1 MHTIAGIHIEDR
13 ARKGTDKGYAG
24 YASVREA
31 HVV

>member
-13 ARKGTDKGYAG
+13 ARKGTDKGYA
-24 YASVREA
+24 SVREA